1 MMMMMMM
8 MIKFYS
14 TCACLLY
21 CIGISTRR
29 STASPL
35 GLADSKIVTRY
46 MPRPGQMSFAG
57 VAVALDFNRQVFQSL
72 IEVALYTSQRS
83 NNDWNN
89 CYPLLP

>member
-1 MMMMMMM
+1 
-8 MIKFYS
+8 
-14 TCACLLY
+14 
-21 CIGISTRR
+21 
-29 STASPL
+29 
-35 GLADSKIVTRY
+35 